1 MIFYGLK
8 MEMATN
14 FNVITFNCAT
24 PFSVVPAEYPDCD
37 PTILDRLYRKNKI
50 LSLFTIWLR
59 TSPIIV
65 LQEVPYNWKQDFER
79 YFMKREY
86 TFHCMN
92 YGQKTNGIL
101 GVGIAVPSAL
111 YKIDPTAVDFIRVAD
126 YIEVDSIDNIF
137 KKLSEQL
144 DNQISENEIESNI
157 QNAQKRANLL
167 VRMKIHLNNGKSFH
181 LYNYHMPCAFK
192 TPIVQIIHIQA
203 LKQIISLSS
212 DIPYVL
218 AGDMNILPTSKEYR
232 FLMNQE
238 LSPED
243 SAYFENESLI
253 PKITPASSYSIA
265 NGSEPEMTCFNYTI
279 FAGEFCGCLD
289 YILMSDEF
297 KVLKSHLLLKTETEL
312 PNRDCPSDHLPL
324 RSVLSL

>member
-8 MEMATN
+8 MKIATN
-14 FNVITFNCAT
+14 INVITFNCGT
-24 PFSVVPAEYPDCD
+24 PFSVVPTEYPDCD
-37 PTILDRLYRKNKI
+37 PAFLDRLYRKNKI
-50 LSLFTIWLR
+50 LSLFTLWLR

-79 YFMKREY
+79 YFTKRDY

-101 GVGIAVPSAL
+101 GVGIAIPTL
-111 YKIDPTAVDFIRVAD
+111 YKMESVDFIKVSD
-126 YIEVDSIDNIF
+126 FCDVDSPDNIF
-137 KKLSEQL
+137 AKLLEQSI
-144 DNQISENEIESNI
+144 DISVNEIESTI
-157 QNAQKRANLL
+157 QNAKNRANL
-167 VRMKIHLNNGKSFH
+167 VARMKICLNNGRSFH
-181 LYNYHMPCAFK
+181 LYNYHMPCAYK
-192 TPIVQIIHIQA
+192 TPIIQIIHIQA
-203 LKQIISLSS
+203 LKRIISLSS
-212 DIPYVL
+212 DTPYIL
-218 AGDMNILPTSKEYR
+218 AGDMNILPKSKEYQ
-232 FLMNQE
+232 FLTE
-238 LSPED
+238 SILSQID
-243 SAYFENESLI
+243 SAYLSNPNENQQI
-253 PKITPASSYSIA
+253 APKSSYKEA
-265 NGSEPEMTCFNYTI
+265 NQCEPEFTCFNYTT